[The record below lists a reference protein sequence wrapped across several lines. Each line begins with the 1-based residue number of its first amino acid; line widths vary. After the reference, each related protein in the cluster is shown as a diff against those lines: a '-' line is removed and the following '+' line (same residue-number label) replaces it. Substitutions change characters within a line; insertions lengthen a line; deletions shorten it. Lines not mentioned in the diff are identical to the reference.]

1 MSQSEELGE
10 LFAALAAAQGEMK
23 VAEKRA
29 AGHHNKYA
37 DVQTVWQT
45 WQKVGPK
52 HGLALVA
59 MPQRSSGGV
68 SYMSLK
74 LLIGHSSG
82 QWISGEYPINP
93 TKADPQGLGSA
104 ITYARRYG
112 IQAATGQVSG
122 EDDDGVAASGD
133 IPLWNEGGDIL
144 RELAPPAFKKELSQR
159 MKDIAVEK
167 GSAEDLRRKLKY
179 LWLANGASRR
189 FLEPDDQEKLDTY
202 YKTLGRQL
210 SAGEKT

>member
-1 MSQSEELGE
+1 VSQSEELGE

-59 MPQRSSGGV
+59 MPQRSSGGA

-93 TKADPQGLGSA
+93 TKQDPQGLGSA

-122 EDDDGVAASGD
+122 EDDDGAKASEGIELYSEDGD
-133 IPLWNEGGDIL
+133 ML
-144 RELAPPAFKKELSQR
+144 RALDPKGYVIELQR
-159 MKDIAVEK
+159 RMD
-167 GSAEDLRRKLKY
+167 G
-179 LWLANGASRR
+179 
-189 FLEPDDQEKLDTY
+189 
-202 YKTLGRQL
+202 
-210 SAGEKT
+210 